1 MHITTG
7 VGICTYIRIHITRF
21 KKMLCES
28 EELVINRSSR
38 LKDNIVHARIQTTT
52 HIIIIKSSLITR
64 DIHNTYYY
72 IIYMRCSRHGVYVL
86 YCEYKIVRTGASPL
100 TYNIHI

>member
-1 MHITTG
+1 MQTLNVYYRCGYIY
-7 VGICTYIRIHITRF
+7 TYNTYATHITRF
-21 KKMLCES
+21 KKMLRES

-72 IIYMRCSRHGVYVL
+72 MYIATVCIYCTVSIKSCGRARA
-86 YCEYKIVRTGASPL
+86 R
-100 TYNIHI
+100 